1 MLLVGRDQAGT
12 VAIGADGKHGE
23 MGTISCFLL
32 ILSFSV
38 HKHKHN
44 TQQSQQS
51 SFNVIITK
59 AERSVKTGNNQK
71 YLGQIN
77 TRKIKHVVFTFYK

>member
-23 MGTISCFLL
+23 MGTISGFLL
-32 ILSFSV
+32 TLSFSV

-44 TQQSQQS
+44 IQQS
-51 SFNVIITK
+51 STMLLLLKLNKV
-59 AERSVKTGNNQK
+59 
-71 YLGQIN
+71 
-77 TRKIKHVVFTFYK
+77 

>member
-23 MGTISCFLL
+23 MGTISRFLL

-51 SFNVIITK
+51 STMLLLLKLNEV
-59 AERSVKTGNNQK
+59 
-71 YLGQIN
+71 
-77 TRKIKHVVFTFYK
+77 